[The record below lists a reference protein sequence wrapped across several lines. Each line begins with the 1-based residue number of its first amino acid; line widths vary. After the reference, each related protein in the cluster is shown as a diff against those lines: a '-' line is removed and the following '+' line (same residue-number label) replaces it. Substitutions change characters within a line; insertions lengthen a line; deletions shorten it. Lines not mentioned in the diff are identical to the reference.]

1 MATNKLRIVHCVRSP
16 IGGIFR
22 HIRDLAECQ
31 IKAGH
36 DVGLI
41 CDSSTGS
48 AYDNR
53 LLDDLRPHM
62 SLGVERFPMKRQL
75 SLGDLKAAFSLYRHV
90 RDLNP
95 DILHGHGAKGGAY
108 SRVIGTILRI
118 KGSDTKR
125 IYTPHGGSLHYDPN
139 RMEGRIYHALERGLI
154 TLSDGLIFVSDYEYS
169 AFETKVTSPH
179 VPVRIVY
186 NGLKA
191 SEFTPVKANSDAAD
205 FLFIG
210 MLRDLKG
217 TDLFIEALNN
227 IRLTTGTAPSA
238 AIVGEGPD
246 ETRYRAMVERLGLQ
260 DTVRFYGAMPS
271 RDAFAMAKTVV
282 VPSRAEAMPYIVLE
296 AIAAQRPLIATR
308 VGGIP
313 EIFGKHV
320 DRLIEPGRVGRLTQA
335 MTEALQHPETMLP
348 ATESLSSTLAETFST
363 DLMSDRI
370 TSLYHELLGNPV
382 ACNDSQN
389 LEENSTV
396 LPEPTSFIAKAK

>member
-31 IKAGH
+31 VKAGH

-53 LLDDLRPHM
+53 LLDELRPHLK
-62 SLGVERFPMKRQL
+62 LGVERFPMKRQL
-75 SLGDLKAAFSLYRHV
+75 SLSDLKSAHSLYRHV

-108 SRVIGTILRI
+108 SRVIGTILRF
-118 KGSDTKR
+118 KGTDTKR
-125 IYTPHGGSLHYDPN
+125 FYTPHGGSLHYDPN
-139 RMEGRIYHALERGLI
+139 RLEGRVYHALERGFI
-154 TLSDGLIFVSDYEYS
+154 SLSDALIFVSDYEYS
-169 AFETKVTSPH
+169 AFETKVASPH

-186 NGLKA
+186 NGLKRN
-191 SEFTPVKANSDAAD
+191 EFTPVKTSPDAAD

-227 IRLTTGTAPSA
+227 IRLATGKAPSA

-246 ETRYRAMVERLGLQ
+246 EDRYRAMVERFGLE
-260 DTVRFYGAMPS
+260 DTVRFHGAMPS
-271 RDAFAMAKTVV
+271 RDAFALANTVV
-282 VPSRAEAMPYIVLE
+282 VPSRAEAMPYIILE
-296 AIAAQRPLIATR
+296 ALAAKRPLIATR

-313 EIFGKHV
+313 EIFGKYA
-320 DRLIEPGRVGRLTQA
+320 DRLVEPGRIGRLTQA
-335 MTEALQHPETMLP
+335 MTEALHHPERMLP
-348 ATESLSSTLAETFST
+348 ATEALRTSLAETFST

-370 TSLYHELLGNPV
+370 TSLYHEVLGDPV
-382 ACNDSQN
+382 ACNDSQHIVDDA
-389 LEENSTV
+389 ST
-396 LPEPTSFIAKAK
+396 LPEPPSFIAKAK